1 MNFQLHFPVISPPFY
16 MNAKRESLLAYFCL
30 AGVSLIWGTT
40 YLAIRIGVADFPPF
54 LFAGIRQITAGILLA
69 GFMFLFFRQRIAQV
83 QWLPQMAGG
92 FLMITMGNGLVSWA
106 EVYVPSGVAS
116 IICSLMPALVV
127 VINLFADRTEMPNGF
142 IFTGLL
148 IGMGGILLVF
158 SEYLAAFANGY
169 YTMGIVFIFLA
180 TLSWAL
186 GSVLIKKRGR
196 GSNPFLNAGLQMF
209 FGGIFCLP
217 VSLVFDN
224 YSNFSWNTDAIYS
237 LVYLSL
243 MGSVAAFAMYSY
255 ALTRLPITIAS
266 LYSYINPLVAVLLG
280 WLLAQEMLNIKIALA
295 FFITIAGI
303 YLVSYGHQQ
312 RKKNLPLALDPDKAI
327 PL

>member
-1 MNFQLHFPVISPPFY
+1 
-16 MNAKRESLLAYFCL
+16 MNAKRESILAYFCL

-54 LFAGIRQITAGILLA
+54 LFAGIRQITAGILLT
-69 GFMFLFFRQRIAQV
+69 GFMFLFFRQRIANI

-116 IICSLMPALVV
+116 IICSIMPAMVV
-127 VINLFADRTEMPNGF
+127 VINLFVDRSEPP
-142 IFTGLL
+142 TGLIL
-148 IGMGGILLVF
+148 TGLFIGMGGIFLVF
-158 SEYLAAFANGY
+158 SEYLQAFANSY
-169 YTMGIVFIFLA
+169 YTAGIVLIFMA

-186 GSVLIKKRGR
+186 GSVLIKKRGKA
-196 GSNPFLNAGLQMF
+196 SNPFLNAGLQMF
-209 FGGIFCLP
+209 FGGVFCLP
-217 VSLVFDN
+217 VSLAFDD
-224 YSNFSWNTDAIYS
+224 YANFSWNTEAIYA

-243 MGSVAAFAMYSY
+243 LGSVAAFAMYSY
-255 ALTRLPITIAS
+255 ALTRLPVTIAS

-280 WLLAQEMLNIKIALA
+280 WLLAHEMLNFKIALA
-295 FFITIAGI
+295 FIITVGGI
-303 YLVSYGHQQ
+303 YLVSYGHRQ
-312 RKKNLPLALDPDKAI
+312 KKKELPLALDADKAI

>member
-1 MNFQLHFPVISPPFY
+1 
-16 MNAKRESLLAYFCL
+16 MNAKREFILAYFCL

-54 LFAGIRQITAGILLA
+54 LFAGIRQITAGILLS
-69 GFMFLFFRQRIAQV
+69 GFMLFFFRHRISNV

-116 IICSLMPALVV
+116 IICSLMPAMVV
-127 VINLFADRTEMPNGF
+127 VINLFADRSEAPNGL
-142 IFTGLL
+142 ILTGLFTGL
-148 IGMGGILLVF
+148 GGIFLVF

-169 YTMGIVFIFLA
+169 YTLGIVFTFLA
-180 TLSWAL
+180 TLSWAM
-186 GSVLIKKRGR
+186 GSVLIKKRGK
-196 GSNPFLNAGLQMF
+196 GSNPFFNAGLQMF
-209 FGGIFCLP
+209 FGGVFCLP
-217 VSLVFDN
+217 VSLMFDN
-224 YSNFSWNTDAIYS
+224 YSNFAWNTDAIYA

-280 WLLAQEMLNIKIALA
+280 WLLAHEMFNIKIALA
-295 FFITIAGI
+295 FLITVGGI

-312 RKKNLPLALDPDKAI
+312 KKKTLPLALDTDK
-327 PL
+327 